1 MQTITRP
8 DIVLIKE
15 ALNVY
20 GDLEYLMY
28 KICYH
33 AAPTLFSSKPSS
45 LICLNNNGKLKL
57 KDIWDKYKETLKN
70 LISLEFFEVKSNK
83 DCVSI
88 LIYKRGQLENILFN
102 NDVKSY
108 LLSCG

>member
-88 LIYKRGQLENILFN
+88 LIYKREQLENILFN
-102 NDVKSY
+102 VHILMQY
-108 LLSCG
+108 I